1 MTNSFISLKKKISFN
16 GKWTKSLTSQPCK
29 VFNLVSEL
37 LLHCCNPL
45 SQPQKKPL
53 AMTSPLYTLPSPP
66 QLQQPQAAFC
76 ISDFTSSGKF
86 MRVEQKRMC
95 PFMCDSSVTLERV
108 SNDLS

>member
-1 MTNSFISLKKKISFN
+1 MHPTTNSFISLKKKISFN
-16 GKWTKSLTSQPCK
+16 GKWTKSLTPQSCK

-53 AMTSPLYTLPSPP
+53 AITSPLYTLPSPP

-76 ISDFTSSGKF
+76 ISDFSSSGKL
-86 MRVEQKRMC
+86 C
-95 PFMCDSSVTLERV
+95 PFVCDSSVTLERV